1 MGHTRRCLEGVG
13 PEGGSTPPTSTT
25 ILGTLE
31 PSKTARVPVSQ
42 KSPVFG
48 AFFVIPPGRYRNSPL
63 ALSADVLYSWRNP
76 YLLFGCR
83 PKRKPLILL
92 GKTRF
97 LYSAALFGMSSMRE
111 IGQAFAH
118 SGKATIPLDMSHPP
132 ASFQCNSA
140 VGIVLT
146 STFLFDGQII
156 A

>member
-1 MGHTRRCLEGVG
+1 MRQSRKPIEGLSQNN
-13 PEGGSTPPTSTT
+13 GSPIFRTQGSNSPTSTT

-31 PSKTARVPVSQ
+31 PSKTARVSASQ

-48 AFFVIPPGRYRNSPL
+48 AFLLSRPGRYRDSPL
-63 ALSADVLYSWRNP
+63 SLSADVLYSWPNP

-97 LYSAALFGMSSMRE
+97 LYSVALFGMSSMIE

-118 SGKATIPLDMSHPP
+118 SGKATIPLDMS
-132 ASFQCNSA
+132 QT
-140 VGIVLT
+140 IR
-146 STFLFDGQII
+146 QYRR
-156 A
+156 

>member
-31 PSKTARVPVSQ
+31 PSKTARVPASQ

-48 AFFVIPPGRYRNSPL
+48 AFLLSRPGRYRDCPQ
-63 ALSADVLYSWRNP
+63 ALSADVLYFWRNP
-76 YLLFGCR
+76 YFLFGCR

-92 GKTRF
+92 GKTRL
-97 LYSAALFGMSSMRE
+97 LYSAALFGMSSMIE

-118 SGKATIPLDMSHPP
+118 SGKVTIPLDMS
-132 ASFQCNSA
+132 QT
-140 VGIVLT
+140 IR
-146 STFLFDGQII
+146 QYRRQ
-156 A
+156 